1 MMPNNHMA
9 DRKKYNYRGIKDA
22 PGYKITKRTTPQLMK
37 ALNDIYNRGQNPQ
50 TATGNNYDFLARI
63 LKGHEDWLEPNASDN
78 N

>member
-9 DRKKYNYRGIKDA
+9 DRKKYNYRGINGA
-22 PGYKITKRTTPQLMK
+22 PGYKITKRTKPQLMK
-37 ALNDIYNRGQNPQ
+37 ALYDIYNREQNPQ
-50 TATGNNYDFLARI
+50 TATGGNYDFLARI